1 MSEPTLDKSAAFA
14 ALPAEW
20 SEDLLPT
27 IRQQAAQLHRK
38 LVVLDDDPT
47 GTQTVYD
54 IPVLTEWSV
63 ASLAKELAAPEP
75 VFYILTNSRSL
86 PLAGAQALNAEI
98 GRNLVAAS
106 AQSGCDFAVV
116 SRSDSTLRG
125 HFPGE
130 VTALADAIQ
139 RSFDGLLIIPYFLE
153 GGRFTIDD
161 VHYVAEGDKLVPA
174 AATPFAKDAAFG
186 YHNSNLKA
194 WVAEKS
200 GGQVAAESVV
210 SISLDDLRSGGP
222 EQVAGKLL
230 QLSNGVHAIV
240 NCVTLRDMQVF
251 VSGLLRA
258 ESQGKHFLY
267 RTAASFVQMRAG
279 LPTRPLLSAA
289 QMNATSANGGLV
301 VVGSYVP
308 KTTGQLGALLASPQ
322 VAAIEVN
329 VSALLDD
336 GTQQG
341 EISRA
346 STLAEQ
352 LIRSGQDVVIY
363 TSRTLISSDNAERS
377 LQIGQRVS
385 HSLVAIVNAIQ
396 TPPRYLIAKGG
407 ITSSDLATK
416 ALGIRRAMVMG
427 QILPGVPVWQAGNES
442 RHPGMPYIVF
452 PGNVGGESAL
462 LDVVNQLRKVAE

>member
-1 MSEPTLDKSAAFA
+1 M
-14 ALPAEW
+14 
-20 SEDLLPT
+20 
-27 IRQQAAQLHRK
+27 
-38 LVVLDDDPT
+38 
-47 GTQTVYD
+47 
-54 IPVLTEWSV
+54 
-63 ASLAKELAAPEP
+63 
-75 VFYILTNSRSL
+75 
-86 PLAGAQALNAEI
+86 
-98 GRNLVAAS
+98 
-106 AQSGCDFAVV
+106 
-116 SRSDSTLRG
+116 
-125 HFPGE
+125 
-130 VTALADAIQ
+130 
-139 RSFDGLLIIPYFLE
+139 
-153 GGRFTIDD
+153 
-161 VHYVAEGDKLVPA
+161 VPA

-186 YHNSNLKA
+186 YRNSNLKA

-222 EQVAGKLL
+222 EQVAQKLL
-230 QLSNGVHAIV
+230 QLSNGTHAIV

-336 GTQQG
+336 STQQG

-377 LQIGQRVS
+377 LQIGRRVS